1 MTRVILSEEADRKRM
16 EIEEQNRAFEES
28 LLADRKKEEERLA
41 EEKKQQAQ
49 YTSGLTR
56 VKQAREQSLAK
67 LQLLPSEPGP
77 GAKAATIQIR
87 LPNGTK
93 LQRKFPAESTFQSVQ
108 DFTEGSVA
116 QYLEDTTFLDDTT
129 PDLHAPDVRPWSIH
143 NYEFVNNFPKKRFDD
158 TALTQPLH
166 ALGLTP
172 QGMLFL
178 QEKNK

>member
-1 MTRVILSEEADRKRM
+1 MKRM

-28 LLADRKKEEERLA
+28 LLADRRKQEERLA

-56 VKQAREQSLAK
+56 VKQAREQALTK
-67 LQLLPSEPGP
+67 LNGLPAEPGP
-77 GAKAATIQIR
+77 GVKAATIQVR

-93 LQRKFPAESTFQSVQ
+93 LQRKFPAEATLQAVQ
-108 DFTEGSVA
+108 DYTEGAVA
-116 QYLEDTTFLDDTT
+116 QLLDDTTFLDDST
-129 PDLHAPDVRPWSIH
+129 PDLHAPDVRPWSITS
-143 NYEFVNNFPKKRFDD
+143 YEFVNNFPKKKFDE
-158 TALTQPLH
+158 TTLPLTLQ
-166 ALGLTP
+166 ALGLAP

>member
-1 MTRVILSEEADRKRM
+1 M

-28 LLADRKKEEERLA
+28 LLADRRKEEERIA

-56 VKQAREQSLAK
+56 VKQAREQALAK
-67 LQLLPSEPGP
+67 LQTLPAEPAP
-77 GAKAATIQIR
+77 GVKAATIQIR
-87 LPNGTK
+87 LPDGTK
-93 LQRKFPAESTFQSVQ
+93 LQRKFPADALLQVVL

-116 QYLEDTTFLDDTT
+116 QLLQDTTFLDDST
-129 PDLHAPDVRPWSIH
+129 PDLHAPDVRPWSIT

-158 TALTQPLH
+158 TALTQSLT
-166 ALGLTP
+166 ALGLAP

-178 QEKNK
+178 QEKNKQ